1 MLAEAMVDDFAR
13 VFTGVGVDEAERL
26 ADAFSFRNCRV
37 REGLATIL
45 RRAAH

>member
-1 MLAEAMVDDFAR
+1 MLAEAMVDEFAR
-13 VFTGVGVDEAERL
+13 AFTGVGPDEAESL